1 MSFDLNKVYN
11 IDCIEYMRSL
21 PDNSVN
27 LIIADPPYNK
37 NVASWDNFEIK
48 DYKELLR
55 NLAIESRRILKDDGS
70 IFIYNQQPM
79 ASLMFNIFYNEL
91 NYIDEIVWYYK
102 NGGGNPKNKC
112 KNAHQLLYWFS
123 KSKEYKSNIDSIRQ
137 PYSGTRAIYKE
148 NIDKNP
154 AKAWTPNEKGALP
167 TNVWEISIVR
177 QKEATALTKLSVQK
191 PLEICNRI
199 IKLGSNEEDIVY
211 IPFSVSGSEIESC
224 IINNRNYIATELNKD
239 YIDKIIL
246 PRICKY

>member
-1 MSFDLNKVYN
+1 MFLELNSIYN
-11 IDCIEYMRSL
+11 MDCIKCMKSL
-21 PDNSVN
+21 PDNSID

-37 NVASWDNFEIK
+37 NVASWDNIDIDK
-48 DYKELLR
+48 YKELLK
-55 NLAIESRRILKDDGS
+55 NLALESKRVLKDNGS

-79 ASLMFNIFYNEL
+79 ASLMFNIFHNEL
-91 NYIDEIVWYYK
+91 NFVDEIIWYYK

-123 KSKEYKSNIDSIRQ
+123 KTNKYKSNIDSIRQ
-137 PYSGTRAIYKE
+137 PYSGTRAIYKD

-177 QKEATALTKLSVQK
+177 QKESTPLTKLSVQK

-199 IKLGSNEEDIVY
+199 SQ
-211 IPFSVSGSEIESC
+211 
-224 IINNRNYIATELNKD
+224 
-239 YIDKIIL
+239 
-246 PRICKY
+246 